1 MSDRGRR
8 RPRGRVVH
16 QDDVSAELIHTKPP
30 LSPGDVSVRTLIDRS
45 AGARSLV
52 QRVLRI
58 RGEVPVEPQRKS
70 ENVLYVVE
78 GSAWF
83 LMGEGAGDP
92 LWPGTA
98 ALVPPGS
105 ECRLARTSADD
116 LVVVSVLSP
125 QPGARS
131 PTRDPRGYD
140 GPSLV
145 REEDQ
150 LAIAV
155 GDDRSFRLLI
165 DPQHGARH
173 VTQFVG
179 FIQRGRAPFHVHA
192 HEEAIY
198 VLQGTGIAHIED
210 RSHPIGPG
218 TSIFLPPETRHCL
231 ENQSEEDL
239 KVLGVFSP
247 PGSPADKSETHA

>member
-1 MSDRGRR
+1 LSDRGRR

-52 QRVLRI
+52 QQVLRI

-98 ALVPPGS
+98 ALVPPGL
-105 ECRLARTSADD
+105 ECRLARTSATD
-116 LVVVSVLSP
+116 LVVVSVLSA
-125 QPGARS
+125 QPGTRS
-131 PTRDPRGYD
+131 STRDPRAYD
-140 GPSLV
+140 GPRLV

-150 LAIAV
+150 LAIAI

-165 DPQHGARH
+165 DPRHGARH

-179 FIQRGRAPFHVHA
+179 FIQRGRAPFHAHA

-198 VLQGTGIAHIED
+198 VLKGTGVAHIED
-210 RSHPIGPG
+210 RDHPIRPG
-218 TSIFLPPETRHCL
+218 SSIFLPPETRHCL
-231 ENQSEEDL
+231 ENQGEEDL

-247 PGSPADKSETHA
+247 PGSPADKTETHG